1 MIFSSGSI
9 VFRRFPA
16 LHDSALF
23 QKETR
28 TRHRVA
34 RRGSCMATRSSF
46 VARSKASRLSRD
58 SKQSREIGADPRNR
72 ANRREVLSV
81 HREVEGVMSRDE
93 ADLSRGRTSSRVTR
107 NAPPERNSQGLAEHL
122 LLVYRSWKFDR
133 SRCDSPRA

>member
-46 VARSKASRLSRD
+46 VARSKANRRAIQSPLLARF
-58 SKQSREIGADPRNR
+58 KAVSREIGADPRNR
-72 ANRREVLSV
+72 ANRREV
-81 HREVEGVMSRDE
+81 
-93 ADLSRGRTSSRVTR
+93 
-107 NAPPERNSQGLAEHL
+107 
-122 LLVYRSWKFDR
+122 
-133 SRCDSPRA
+133 